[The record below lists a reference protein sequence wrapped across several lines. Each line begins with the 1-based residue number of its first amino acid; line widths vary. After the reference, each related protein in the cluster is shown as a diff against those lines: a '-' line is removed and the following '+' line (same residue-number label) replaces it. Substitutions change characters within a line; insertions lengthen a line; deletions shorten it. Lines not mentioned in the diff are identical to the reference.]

1 MRRPSLLISLVVVAV
16 LLTGCLT
23 PKANV
28 KIEPNPIVLT
38 AEKLLDN
45 DFVIKDIKLNL
56 RTSGFSTG
64 YIIEGA
70 RVAVLDEEDK
80 SVFEKMIDIGK
91 KTPIIPGVSHTE
103 EVPAVSLNDLFDFDV
118 DEDLDIGIPIDDEDY
133 DQLLKEQFTKYY
145 DENWKGK
152 TYKLTVIITG
162 KNPTTDTA
170 DIRFE

>member
-1 MRRPSLLISLVVVAV
+1 VRRPSLLISLVVVAV

-64 YIIEGA
+64 YIIECA
-70 RVAVLDEEDK
+70 RVAVLAEDDK
-80 SVFEKMIDIGK
+80 SVFKKMIDTGK
-91 KTPIIPGVSHTE
+91 KTPIIPCVSHTE
-103 EVPAVSLNDLFDFDV
+103 
-118 DEDLDIGIPIDDEDY
+118 
-133 DQLLKEQFTKYY
+133 
-145 DENWKGK
+145 
-152 TYKLTVIITG
+152 
-162 KNPTTDTA
+162 
-170 DIRFE
+170 